1 MADAADFATVLE
13 RQHLERSLA
22 AARQPV
28 PAGEPGECEV
38 CGDDSQRLIE
48 GRCAPCR
55 DARARLLAH
64 GGGR

>member
-28 PAGEPGECEV
+28 PAGEPGECED
-38 CGDDSQRLIE
+38 CGDDSPRLID

-55 DARARLLAH
+55 DALARRQRK
-64 GGGR
+64 GC